1 MSMRSLPSAPK
12 SSITKFWDGVGTLVQ
27 YTFQK
32 FASATQFTPVTHATN
47 DRPYGVVQRTIE
59 VGHAAQIP
67 LDLVNFGWTLVK
79 AGGTCTEGK
88 MAKTAADGTVE
99 NATPTT
105 DTEMIVGVFYSSGV
119 SGDLVWLFVNLS
131 LAAGA

>member
-1 MSMRSLPSAPK
+1 MGMRAVPSQPK
-12 SSITKFWDGVGTLVQ
+12 GSISRFWDGVGTLVQ

-32 FASATQFTPVTHATN
+32 FASATEFTPVAHATN
-47 DRPYGVVQRTIE
+47 DRPIGVIQRT
-59 VGHAAQIP
+59 VAAAKAAQIP

-88 MAKTAADGTVE
+88 MGKTTADGTVE
-99 NATPTT
+99 NATPTYG
-105 DTEMIVGVFYSSGV
+105 TEMIVGQFGSSGTT
-119 SGDLVWLFVNLS
+119 GDLVWLFVSLS